1 MSNPQVTAII
11 SAEDKASA
19 VLKAVAK
26 LAQETAK
33 QIEKGQADHLSAI
46 PKHFDAAT
54 AAAEK
59 HLATLSRIKDAF
71 AGLATAAAAYAAIKL
86 PQMAAGAFHAG
97 EHLQHEELQLRY
109 AGIPQA
115 ELDAARKQV
124 FELTKDLPNVS
135 LASGLE
141 TYKEA
146 RSVLLHPEE
155 TKDLLPTLLKAKSV
169 LDASDPSGRLSSG
182 LGFLVKGAEVAGIAQ
197 SPERFMSFMDAA
209 VRRIEVM
216 GKTINPE
223 QLFELL
229 KFEKSSAA
237 TLSDHFQQGAAIS
250 LTQELGGQT
259 TGQAIDQFV
268 KQIIGG
274 FQGNLHAAAKEFVAL
289 GLANADDF
297 ERTKTG
303 SIKGMKHGHKVKG
316 ADLAQTDPDKWVHD
330 FLVPALEAH
339 GFNDLQAQIG
349 EVRRLFPAGRAAD
362 LVSKLISQWENIQN
376 HTKLADQAQG
386 LNTDPF
392 KDASAS
398 LAAFTQSVEDFGAV
412 VTEPILQPLAEG
424 AHWLAQEVRGFSAI
438 YDQLARQNP
447 IFAAI
452 LGGTGLAAVSGGG
465 LKAGQW
471 ALKNI
476 LGTVALDKSALALDG
491 AAVALRG
498 AAAALGAKGG
508 LPNVLPGNVA
518 GAAEGAAA
526 AEGVA
531 AVEGLE
537 IAAETISIASVGE
550 IALAAG
556 AAGVLGVF
564 LYNAIKDAW
573 THTSDILNHKGGGLP
588 DDIATFNR
596 DQHDTEKFGFTV
608 SARIDELNKQLAAEG
623 DSAKALQKLIDSWAK
638 NPNAGPA
645 MAPFKAKLDALQTQ
659 IEAEQKELDRLHK
672 IQAGEASVNGVPLP
686 PVRPKDLDAAR
697 PPQKLDVQTNVQGKV
712 EGEAML
718 TVKMDPSPLFLAK
731 IEGSLRSI
739 PLSGKLSGK
748 SMSGDTGLGDIGSG
762 NHFAPTMSGF

>member
-33 QIEKGQADHLSAI
+33 QIEKGQAEHLSAL

-59 HLATLSRIKDAF
+59 HLATLTRVKDAF

-86 PQMAAGAFHAG
+86 PQAAAGAFHAG

-109 AGIPQA
+109 AGVPQA

-124 FELTKDLPNVS
+124 LELTKELPNVS

-155 TKDLLPTLLKAKSV
+155 TKELLPTLLKAKSV
-169 LDASDPSGRLSSG
+169 LDASDPTGRLSSG

-197 SPERFMSFMDAA
+197 TPARFESFMDAA

-237 TLSDHFQQGAAIS
+237 TLSDKFQQGAAIS

-303 SIKGMKHGHKVKG
+303 SIKGMKSGHKVKG

-339 GFNDLQAQIG
+339 GFNDLQSQIG

-376 HTKLADQAQG
+376 HNKLAEQAQG

-412 VTEPILQPLAEG
+412 VAEPILQPLAEG
-424 AHWLAQEVRGFSAI
+424 ARWLAQEVRGFSAI
-438 YDQLARQNP
+438 YDEIARENP
-447 IFAAI
+447 IFAAL

-491 AAVALRG
+491 AAAALNG

-508 LPNVLPGNVA
+508 LPGVLPGKIA
-518 GAAEGAAA
+518 SAAEGATA

-537 IAAETISIASVGE
+537 IAAESITVASVGE

-573 THTSDILNHKGGGLP
+573 THTGDILNHNGGTKL
-588 DDIATFNR
+588 DDKYNPNAGVDVQTFNR
-596 DQHDTEKFGFTV
+596 DQHDVEKFGFAV
-608 SARIDELNKQLAAEG
+608 SARIDELDKQIAAEEE
-623 DSAKALQKLIDSWAK
+623 SAKGLQKLIGGWAS
-638 NPNAGPA
+638 NPKAGPA
-645 MAPFKAKLDALQTQ
+645 MEPFKRRL
-659 IEAEQKELDRLHK
+659 AEQEAHIHDLQSALDRLNK
-672 IQAGEASVNGVPLP
+672 ARGSDTTKGA
-686 PVRPKDLDAAR
+686 PV
-697 PPQKLDVQTNVQGKV
+697 DVKGKV

-718 TVKMDPSPLFLAK
+718 TVKLDPSPLLLAK
-731 IEGSLRSI
+731 VEGSLRSI
-739 PLSGKLSGK
+739 PLSGDLKSGK
-748 SMSGDTGLGDIGSG
+748 SMAGDTGLGSVGTG
-762 NHFAPTMSGF
+762 NHFAPTLSGF